1 MSDFP
6 RPPRPPRPTLVPTPV
21 TNDDLSLQLTNL
33 RIDMSDA
40 IEAVRQELALL
51 RAIVTDHVPRVAA
64 VEKSMG
70 SKAMNV
76 TKWIGVAT
84 LALSVAGQ
92 IAASFRPDLVGP
104 IESLKNLLI
113 GTGQ

>member
-1 MSDFP
+1 M
-6 RPPRPPRPTLVPTPV
+6 
-21 TNDDLSLQLTNL
+21 NDAL
-33 RIDMSDA
+33 
-40 IEAVRQELALL
+40 EAVRQEIALL
-51 RAIVTDHVPRVAA
+51 RAVVTDHVPRVAA

-84 LALSVAGQ
+84 LALSVAAQ

-104 IESLKNLLI
+104 IESLRNFLL
-113 GTGQ
+113 GAGQ